1 MIPRVFKTTSGKRML
16 LLKCAVCSTKKSRFF
31 KKEEARGILS
41 SLVSKHQYARFHYL
55 AIFYFKFNFIKYNSK

>member
-1 MIPRVFKTTSGKRML
+1 ML